1 MKGEHIVKKQQGD
14 VIIKITD
21 EIPGDATKVLRAPRG
36 FVLAEGEAT
45 GHAHVIEE
53 SIAMYEKDGILY
65 LVVDKPVTVKHEEH
79 KPIDLDRGMYKVNI
93 VREYDPFE
101 EEVRNVGD

>member
-1 MKGEHIVKKQQGD
+1 MKKQQGD
-14 VIIKITD
+14 VIIRGSM
-21 EIPGDATKVLRAPRG
+21 IPDSAKRVDRKLKG

-53 SIAMYEKDGILY
+53 EIELYEKNGVLY
-65 LVVDKPVTVKHEEH
+65 IKTDKPVTVKHEEH
-79 KPIDLDRGMYKVNI
+79 RPITLDKGTYRVNI

-101 EEVRNVGD
+101 EEVRAVQD